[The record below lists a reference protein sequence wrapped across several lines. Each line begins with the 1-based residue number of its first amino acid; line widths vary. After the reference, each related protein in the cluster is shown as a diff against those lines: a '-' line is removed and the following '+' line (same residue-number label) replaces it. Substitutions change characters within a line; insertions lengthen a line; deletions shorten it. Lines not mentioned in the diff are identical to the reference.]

1 MKCAECSLKNCAK
14 VGQNCTEY
22 DLDTITAKYEGPW
35 RDIMEKAACTEGTFY
50 NTLTRMEETKEF
62 CQFMGYKKLGLAFCV
77 GLHREAR
84 LVEAYFKKFFEVE
97 SVICKVCGTAKEEFD
112 LTQIKP
118 GARETMCNPALQAQ
132 LLADAGTEFNISMG
146 LCVGHDAIFNKMS
159 HVPVTVLVAKDRVLA
174 HNPLGAV
181 YSRYWLKKLG
191 IYDEDV

>member
-1 MKCAECSLKNCAK
+1 MKCAACSLKNCAK
-14 VGQNCTEY
+14 VGQNCTAY
-22 DLDTITAKYEGPW
+22 DKNTITAKYEGPW

-84 LVEAYFKKFFEVE
+84 LVAAYFKKFFEVE
-97 SVICKVCGTAKEEFD
+97 SVICKVCGTAKEE
-112 LTQIKP
+112 LNLVQIKP

-159 HVPVTVLVAKDRVLA
+159 HVPVSVLVAKDRVLA

>member
-1 MKCAECSLKNCAK
+1 
-14 VGQNCTEY
+14 
-22 DLDTITAKYEGPW
+22 
-35 RDIMEKAACTEGTFY
+35 
-50 NTLTRMEETKEF
+50 MEETKEF

-97 SVICKVCGTAKEEFD
+97 SVICKVCGTAKEELD

-191 IYDEDV
+191 IYDEDVWERVW

>member
-1 MKCAECSLKNCAK
+1 
-14 VGQNCTEY
+14 
-22 DLDTITAKYEGPW
+22 
-35 RDIMEKAACTEGTFY
+35 
-50 NTLTRMEETKEF
+50 
-62 CQFMGYKKLGLAFCV
+62 
-77 GLHREAR
+77 
-84 LVEAYFKKFFEVE
+84 
-97 SVICKVCGTAKEEFD
+97 
-112 LTQIKP
+112 
-118 GARETMCNPALQAQ
+118 MCNPALQAQ